1 MINYYEIQIQ
11 GYLDEHWQD
20 WFDGMSITLKED
32 GTTLLSGPVA
42 DQPALYGILRRV
54 RDLGLPLI
62 LVRLCDRQTLNA
74 QRVECMKLHAPSQL
88 AALMKMVGWILMLLL
103 AVLLFVLAS
112 HYLSLDPDVYFSEQR
127 EVYIANTIPLLMHVA
142 GSMLAT
148 IIGPFQ
154 FLKKLR
160 TGRYSKIHRWLG
172 RLYLIGVLIGG
183 LGGSYLAVIA
193 YGGPMARLGFM
204 SIAGIWLVSGFMAYT
219 NIRNRRIE
227 PHRKWMIVNYAI
239 TFAGVTLRLWQMLF
253 GTIGLDFLTS
263 YNIVAWLS
271 WVPNLLIALSVI
283 NRDHST
289 EK

>member
-1 MINYYEIQIQ
+1 M
-11 GYLDEHWQD
+11 
-20 WFDGMSITLKED
+20 K
-32 GTTLLSGPVA
+32 
-42 DQPALYGILRRV
+42 
-54 RDLGLPLI
+54 
-62 LVRLCDRQTLNA
+62 LNA
-74 QRVECMKLHAPSQL
+74 SSQL
-88 AALMKMVGWILMLLL
+88 TALLKLIGWILMLLL

-112 HYLSLDPDVYFSEQR
+112 RYLSLDPDVYFSEQQ

-160 TGRYSKIHRWLG
+160 TGRYAKIHRWLG
-172 RLYLIGVLIGG
+172 RLYVLSVLIGG
-183 LGGSYLAVIA
+183 MGGSYLATIA

-204 SIAGIWLVSGFMAYT
+204 SIAAIWLVSGFMAYI
-219 NIRNRRIE
+219 NIRNKRIE
-227 PHRKWMIVNYAI
+227 LHRKWMIINYAI

-271 WVPNLLIALSVI
+271 WVPNLLIALWII
-283 NRDHST
+283 NRDHPA
-289 EK
+289 EKIAI

>member
-1 MINYYEIQIQ
+1 
-11 GYLDEHWQD
+11 
-20 WFDGMSITLKED
+20 
-32 GTTLLSGPVA
+32 
-42 DQPALYGILRRV
+42 
-54 RDLGLPLI
+54 
-62 LVRLCDRQTLNA
+62 
-74 QRVECMKLHAPSQL
+74 MKLNAPSQL
-88 AALMKMVGWILMLLL
+88 TSLLKLIGWILMLLL
-103 AVLLFVLAS
+103 AALLFVLAS
-112 HYLSLDPDVYFSEQR
+112 RYLSLDPDVYFSEQR

-172 RLYLIGVLIGG
+172 RLYLIGVLIGW

-193 YGGPMARLGFM
+193 YGGLMARLGFM
-204 SIAGIWLVSGFMAYT
+204 TIAAIWLVSGFMAYI
-219 NIRNRRIE
+219 NIRNKRIE
-227 PHRKWMIVNYAI
+227 PHRKWMIINYAI

-253 GTIGLDFLTS
+253 GMIGLDFLTS

-283 NRDHST
+283 NRNHSA